1 MISSNNQHQK
11 AYLFVGI
18 PQESKLGQNKAK
30 NLQFKASKKRQE
42 EEQERVGWGGWRNVK
57 SAWKKKERR
66 FQWIYT
72 TPSHYS
78 LFDF

>member
-42 EEQERVGWGGWRNVK
+42 EEQERVG
-57 SAWKKKERR
+57 
-66 FQWIYT
+66 
-72 TPSHYS
+72 
-78 LFDF
+78 